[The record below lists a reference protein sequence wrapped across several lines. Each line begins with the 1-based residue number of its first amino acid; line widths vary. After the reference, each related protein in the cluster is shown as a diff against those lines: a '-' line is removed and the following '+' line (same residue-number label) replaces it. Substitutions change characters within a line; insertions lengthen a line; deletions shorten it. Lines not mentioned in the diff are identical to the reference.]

1 MDVVDRLL
9 AHDRWT
15 TDLYLTI
22 CKELPDDQWDQ
33 EIDVSFSSLRN
44 TFDHMIGSAEFWLR
58 QMLGEPV
65 GDDQP
70 SQNDFESLI
79 DRHDAVYDRFDPFV
93 RQIVADGR
101 LDDSFVNVW
110 GGKQTFGTT
119 ILHVIT
125 HNQTH
130 RTEILHILERLG
142 VEKLP
147 EGDLLS
153 WEWNLPATA

>member
-1 MDVVDRLL
+1 
-9 AHDRWT
+9 
-15 TDLYLTI
+15 
-22 CKELPDDQWDQ
+22 
-33 EIDVSFSSLRN
+33 
-44 TFDHMIGSAEFWLR
+44 MIGSAEFWLR

-70 SQNDFESLI
+70 SGNDFDSLVA
-79 DRHDAVYDRFDPFV
+79 RQNETYDRFESFV
-93 RQIVADGR
+93 RQIAADGR